1 MSLALSGVPGEACH
15 RKLARLKQLTDGQ
28 VFIPQQQ
35 VESLE
40 RCILGREE
48 SWAPW
53 CMKTEDCGRR
63 QKEYERGGEDDVD

>member
-1 MSLALSGVPGEACH
+1 MSLALSGVPGEAWQ
-15 RKLARLKQLTDGQ
+15 RKVAWLKQLTDGQ
-28 VFIPQQQ
+28 VFVAQRQ

-53 CMKTEDCGRR
+53 CMKAADCGRR
-63 QKEYERGGEDDVD
+63 QKEYERGGGR